1 MPTRTT
7 TIVQSSIKT
16 TTPKTTT
23 KTTRVQS
30 SRKTTTPKT
39 TTKTTRPKTTPK
51 TTRVQSSRKT
61 TSISRGGKT
70 KGGANSENKIK
81 ILLLNDIE
89 YQKLSEIIT
98 KQLLELMMNI
108 NDKDKM
114 MVYTHLT
121 TNKENNCVIK
131 DNEIIKIDPELKIII
146 DIDCKFEN
154 SFSKKLVMQENNENE
169 ESNIEINLTHNE
181 INILQLL
188 YEKEKKLTKN
198 KIDLLFKKINQIKT
212 DYDTCLSANTVAN
225 ENASACNKDQM
236 LTDMM
241 SNLAIEMINKRREQA
256 LTTKLNTH
264 NGGKKQKVNK
274 C

>member
-7 TIVQSSIKT
+7 TIVQSSRKT

-89 YQKLSEIIT
+89 YQILSEIIT
-98 KQLLELMMNI
+98 KKLLELMMNI
-108 NDKDKM
+108 NGEDDKM

-131 DNEIIKIDPELKIII
+131 DNKIDPELKIII

-154 SFSKKLVMQENNENE
+154 SFSKKLKEQENNPNE
-169 ESNIEINLTHNE
+169 ESNIKINLTHNE

-212 DYDTCLSANTVAN
+212 EYDTCLIRHSDKI

-241 SNLAIEMINKRREQA
+241 SNLAIERINKRREQA